1 MANDIIS
8 TTEIL
13 VLANPY
19 KTIIHRLKTRINNG
33 KLESNNMQYLQTK
46 VFGYWE
52 KIMTINS

>member
-1 MANDIIS
+1 MANGIIS

-19 KTIIHRLKTRINNG
+19 KTIIHRLKTRIKNG
-33 KLESNNMQYLQTK
+33 KLESNMQYLQTK

>member
-1 MANDIIS
+1 MANGIIS

-33 KLESNNMQYLQTK
+33 KLESNMQYLQTK

>member
-19 KTIIHRLKTRINNG
+19 KTIIHRLKTRIKNG
-33 KLESNNMQYLQTK
+33 KLESNIQYLQTK